1 MIIVGLTGSIG
12 MGKSTTLAMFGDA
25 GIPVHSADES
35 VHRLYAGDA
44 AKLIEA
50 EFPGVTENGAVNR
63 DKLAKHVFN
72 DPAAL
77 KRLESIV
84 HPLVRKDEEIFI
96 KNALKTGAPFA
107 VIDIPLLYETGAEK
121 RVDKVIVVTAPAEMQ
136 RDRVMARPGMTA
148 EKFEAI
154 LARQLPDAEKRN
166 RADFVIDTGQGLE
179 YTRRAVHEIAR
190 ALTSAGFR
198 ADRNPAGDNDA

>member
-12 MGKSTTLAMFGDA
+12 MGKSTTLAMFADA

-35 VHRLYAGDA
+35 VHRLYAGQA
-44 AKLIEA
+44 ANLIEA
-50 EFPGVTENGAVNR
+50 QFPGVVENGAVNR
-63 DKLAKHVFN
+63 DKLAKQVFN
-72 DPAAL
+72 DPDAL
-77 KRLESIV
+77 KRLESVV
-84 HPLVRKDEEIFI
+84 HPLVRKDEEAFI
-96 KNALKTGAPFA
+96 KSAQKTGAPFA

-121 RVDKVIVVTAPAEMQ
+121 RVDKVIVVTAPEDMQ

-148 EKFEAI
+148 EKFQSI